1 MSDGTGNRDTVKVGS
16 IGRPP
21 PRKRFYELATVAP
34 HVYGFAVVLDGRV
47 ARTPAGKPLAVGSE
61 AVAGALA
68 AEWSAQGERLDP
80 AAMPLTRLM
89 NSAIDGV
96 SAEMTAVRADV
107 VRYAEGDLVCYRAE
121 EPEGLVALQ
130 DRHWT
135 PLVDYVRGALG
146 ARLALAGGIIHVGQ
160 DRETLKAID
169 AALQG
174 YDALALAAIH
184 TVTTLTGSA
193 VIAIAVARGVL
204 SPEAAW
210 TAAHVDEDWQ
220 MSQWGKDELA
230 LDRRALRWREMA
242 AAGLVL
248 SGAQGIV

>member
-1 MSDGTGNRDTVKVGS
+1 
-16 IGRPP
+16 
-21 PRKRFYELATVAP
+21 LA
-34 HVYGFAVVLDGRV
+34 
-47 ARTPAGKPLAVGSE
+47 
-61 AVAGALA
+61 
-68 AEWSAQGERLDP
+68 
-80 AAMPLTRLM
+80 
-89 NSAIDGV
+89 
-96 SAEMTAVRADV
+96 
-107 VRYAEGDLVCYRAE
+107 
-121 EPEGLVALQ
+121 
-130 DRHWT
+130 
-135 PLVDYVRGALG
+135 RG
-146 ARLALAGGIIHVGQ
+146 
-160 DRETLKAID
+160 ETLKAID

-248 SGAQGIV
+248 SGGQGIV